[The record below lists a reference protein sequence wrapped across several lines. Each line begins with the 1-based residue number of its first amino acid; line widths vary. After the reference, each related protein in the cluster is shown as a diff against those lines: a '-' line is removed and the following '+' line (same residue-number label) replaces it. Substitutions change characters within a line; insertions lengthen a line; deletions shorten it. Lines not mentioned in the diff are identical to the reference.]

1 MIISI
6 ILLSCNLQHYCIPS
20 SSGVLFHDTT
30 VSYHVLSMLYNPLY
44 WVVDLTR
51 LILREVVSQ
60 PSCLWEVLL
69 DTSSQISHMF
79 WACCVSDANRS
90 GTMLWTGTGIHL
102 GNPYACRVVCVDCPL
117 SSDKKIAKC
126 KNNLNP
132 FNGARRNALYRWGKG
147 LQT

>member
-1 MIISI
+1 MDAEC
-6 ILLSCNLQHYCIPS
+6 LL
-20 SSGVLFHDTT
+20 VLGT
-30 VSYHVLSMLYNPLY
+30 PPY

-79 WACCVSDANRS
+79 WGMLSFDANRS

-117 SSDKKIAKC
+117 SSDKKIAKR
-126 KNNLNP
+126 KII
-132 FNGARRNALYRWGKG
+132 
-147 LQT
+147 